1 MHAAGVEPSIVKN
14 TARAASAALASA
26 TPRSRPVPELE
37 GKRACVT
44 LAVSR
49 PPGRVRDCES
59 RCACEARVCV
69 CVCARARAGNTAE
82 SLAPAMRLVG
92 RPAFWAVGSD
102 SDPGRPDAIPDLD
115 RPTGSWGPCMNPPRQ
130 DQS

>member
-1 MHAAGVEPSIVKN
+1 VHAAGVEPSIVKN

-59 RCACEARVCV
+59 RCACEARACV
-69 CVCARARAGNTAE
+69 CVSARARVPAIQRNLSPRPCGW
-82 SLAPAMRLVG
+82 LAG
-92 RPAFWAVGSD
+92 RPS
-102 SDPGRPDAIPDLD
+102 
-115 RPTGSWGPCMNPPRQ
+115 T
-130 DQS
+130 